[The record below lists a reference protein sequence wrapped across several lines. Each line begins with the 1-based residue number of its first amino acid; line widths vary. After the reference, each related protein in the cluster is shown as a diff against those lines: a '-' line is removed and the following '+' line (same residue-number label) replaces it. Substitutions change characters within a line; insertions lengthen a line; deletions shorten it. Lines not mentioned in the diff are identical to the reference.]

1 MNRRFHFSI
10 LAVALVALAAVAF
23 VVGRNSGTRAAGVNS
38 ALAALPA
45 SDFVVGIDAQ
55 RALNETLPALFA
67 SNPAA
72 LAKMN
77 AGLDEFQRKTGINPR
92 TFESIAVG
100 GSFAPDKA
108 RGGER
113 AVVIARGSFRA
124 DELLETAF
132 ASAKAQE
139 PRFQKE
145 EQLYE
150 GRTIFL
156 VGRAEM
162 PRTTIE
168 AQKKTSTA
176 TPQPEPTVV
185 APSNGGVVV
194 GIGVGPGRDSNVPP
208 LEVLEGDGKAR
219 TFRAARRDKVAVT
232 VLDANTIAVGD
243 LEGVRAAIDAS
254 LGRNRVDDEL
264 VRLASETPG
273 AVVGFSGRVPQNFG
287 GKVGNSTV
295 EKYFA
300 SIRQFYGSFGA
311 DGADAQAR
319 ITLRTETAEQA
330 NDIGQALNALK
341 TLSAVG
347 FAGPGGKDASVGELI
362 RSLSVTTISNEVQLS
377 VKVPQAFIA
386 PMVKHF

>member
-1 MNRRFHFSI
+1 MNRRFNFSI

-23 VVGRNSGTRAAGVNS
+23 VVGHNAGTRAAGVNG

-45 SDFVVGIDAQ
+45 SDFVIGIDAQ
-55 RALNETLPALFA
+55 RALNETLPALLA

-72 LAKMN
+72 LAKVN
-77 AGLDEFQRKTGINPR
+77 TELEEFQRKTGINPR
-92 TFESIAVG
+92 TFESIAIG
-100 GSFAPDKA
+100 GSFPPDKS
-108 RGGER
+108 RGNGR

-132 ASAKAQE
+132 AAAKAKE

-156 VGRAEM
+156 VGQAET
-162 PRTTIE
+162 PRTTVE
-168 AQKKTSTA
+168 AQKKTSTVTRQSEPAAA
-176 TPQPEPTVV
+176 TPP
-185 APSNGGVVV
+185 NGSGA
-194 GIGVGPGRDSNVPP
+194 GIGPDQDSKAPP
-208 LEVLEGDGKAR
+208 LEVLEGDHTVRAV
-219 TFRAARRDKVAVT
+219 RAARRDRVAVT
-232 VLDANTIAVGD
+232 VLDANTIAAGD
-243 LEGVRAAIDAS
+243 LDGVRAAIDAS

-287 GKVGNSTV
+287 GKVGDSVV

-300 SIRQFYGSFGA
+300 SIRQFYGSLGA
-311 DGADAQAR
+311 DGMDAQAR
-319 ITLRTETAEQA
+319 VTLRTETAEQA

-347 FAGPGGKDASVGELI
+347 FAGPGSKNASVGDLI
-362 RSLSVTTISNEVQLS
+362 KSLNVTTLNNEVQIS
-377 VKVPQAFIA
+377 VKIPQAIVT
-386 PMVKHF
+386 PVVKSL